1 MSLEI
6 TMIVLLAAIFNASW
20 NAIVK
25 VSGDRIAVM
34 AVITLLGSLVS
45 VFALPF
51 VALPDSASWPLLG
64 LAILIHTAY
73 HFCLP
78 MAYHYGD
85 FGQVYPIARGSAPL
99 LVTLGAAA
107 FAGEMLGMLP
117 LFGVLFLG
125 VGVMSLSFDTH
136 AGITRNP
143 RAILLALGTGAL
155 IASYTL
161 VGGLG
166 ARLCGFIDPRQRLA
180 DVCDCSDMESQGD
193 KKSYIQQFGTRRCWR
208 WNAGRCVLDRYLGH
222 GLRSSRHG
230 IGSTRNQRTFRGAD
244 FHSHS
249 ERGLRRMAVC
259 FFRPDRLRHCFVT
272 LQALIKPSREP
283 ACYWL

>member
-45 VFALPF
+45 ALALPF
-51 VALPDSASWPLLG
+51 VMLPDPASWPLLG

-73 HFCLP
+73 HFSLP

-107 FAGEMLGMLP
+107 FAGEMLGFLP
-117 LFGVLFLG
+117 LLGVLFLG
-125 VGVMSLSFDTH
+125 VGVMSLAFDTST
-136 AGITRNP
+136 GITRNP
-143 RAILLALGTGAL
+143 RAIFLALGTGAF

-166 ARLCGFIDPRQRLA
+166 VRQAGSVLGFAVLLTLGNGLLTFAIALAWKAKEIKKVVCGNLA
-180 DVCDCSDMESQGD
+180 PA
-193 KKSYIQQFGTRRCWR
+193 I
-208 WNAGRCVLDRYLGH
+208 AGGGMQVGAYWIVIWAMAYAPLGMVSALRETSVL
-222 GLRSSRHG
+222 
-230 IGSTRNQRTFRGAD
+230 FA
-244 FHSHS
+244 
-249 ERGLRRMAVC
+249 
-259 FFRPDRLRHCFVT
+259 
-272 LQALIKPSREP
+272 ALISTVILKEGFGVWRFVSSGLIACGIALTRYKP
-283 ACYWL
+283 

>member
-6 TMIVLLAAIFNASW
+6 TMVVLLAAIFNASW

-45 VFALPF
+45 ALALPF
-51 VALPDSASWPLLG
+51 VTLPDPASWPLLG
-64 LAILIHTAY
+64 LAILIHTTY
-73 HFCLP
+73 HFSLP
-78 MAYHYGD
+78 MAYQYGD

-117 LFGVLFLG
+117 LLGVLFLG
-125 VGVMSLSFDTH
+125 VGVMSLSFDTRT
-136 AGITRNP
+136 GITRNP

-166 ARLCGFIDPRQRLA
+166 ARQAGSVFGFAVLLTLGNGLLTFAIALTWKA
-180 DVCDCSDMESQGD
+180 KEI
-193 KKSYIQQFGTRRCWR
+193 KK
-208 WNAGRCVLDRYLGH
+208 V
-222 GLRSSRHG
+222 
-230 IGSTRNQRTFRGAD
+230 IGSNLAPAIAGGGMQVGAYWIVIWAMAYAPLGMV
-244 FHSHS
+244 SA
-249 ERGLRRMAVC
+249 LRETSVLFA
-259 FFRPDRLRHCFVT
+259 
-272 LQALIKPSREP
+272 ALISTIILKEGFGVWRFVSSGLIACGIALTRYKP
-283 ACYWL
+283 

>member
-1 MSLEI
+1 MSPEI

-45 VFALPF
+45 ALALPF
-51 VALPDSASWPLLG
+51 VTLPDPASWPLLG
-64 LAILIHTAY
+64 FAILIHTAY

-78 MAYHYGD
+78 MAYQHGD

-107 FAGEMLGMLP
+107 LAGEMLGMLP

-125 VGVMSLSFDTH
+125 VGVMSLSFDTRT
-136 AGITRNP
+136 GITRNP
-143 RAILLALGTGAL
+143 RAIVLALGTGAL

-166 ARLCGFIDPRQRLA
+166 ARQAGSVLGFAVLLTLGNGLLTFVIALTWKA
-180 DVCDCSDMESQGD
+180 KEI
-193 KKSYIQQFGTRRCWR
+193 KK
-208 WNAGRCVLDRYLGH
+208 V
-222 GLRSSRHG
+222 
-230 IGSTRNQRTFRGAD
+230 IGSNLAPAIAGGGMQVGAYWIVIWAMAYAPLGMV
-244 FHSHS
+244 SA
-249 ERGLRRMAVC
+249 LRETSVLFA
-259 FFRPDRLRHCFVT
+259 
-272 LQALIKPSREP
+272 ALISTIILKEGFGVWRFVSSGLIACGIALTRYKP
-283 ACYWL
+283 

>member
-1 MSLEI
+1 MSPEI

-45 VFALPF
+45 ALALPF
-51 VALPDSASWPLLG
+51 VTLPDPDSWPLLG

-78 MAYHYGD
+78 MAYQYGD

-107 FAGEMLGMLP
+107 FAGEMLGFLP
-117 LFGVLFLG
+117 LLGVLFLG
-125 VGVMSLSFDTH
+125 VGVMSLAFDTST
-136 AGITRNP
+136 GISRNP
-143 RAILLALGTGAL
+143 RAIILALGTGAL

-166 ARLCGFIDPRQRLA
+166 ARQAGSVLGFAVLLTLGNGLLTFAIALTWKTKEIKKVIGNNLA
-180 DVCDCSDMESQGD
+180 PA
-193 KKSYIQQFGTRRCWR
+193 I
-208 WNAGRCVLDRYLGH
+208 AGGGMQVGAYWIVIWAMAYAPLGMVSALRETSVL
-222 GLRSSRHG
+222 
-230 IGSTRNQRTFRGAD
+230 FA
-244 FHSHS
+244 
-249 ERGLRRMAVC
+249 
-259 FFRPDRLRHCFVT
+259 
-272 LQALIKPSREP
+272 ALISTIILKEGFGVWRFVSSGLIACGIALTRYKP
-283 ACYWL
+283 

>member
-1 MSLEI
+1 MSPEI
-6 TMIVLLAAIFNASW
+6 TLIVLLAALFNASW

-34 AVITLLGSLVS
+34 AVITLMGSCVS
-45 VFALPF
+45 ALALPF
-51 VALPDSASWPLLG
+51 VTLPDPASWPLLG

-78 MAYHYGD
+78 MAYQHGD

-117 LFGVLFLG
+117 LLGVLFLG
-125 VGVMSLSFDTH
+125 VGVMSLAFDART
-136 AGITRNP
+136 GITRNP

-166 ARLCGFIDPRQRLA
+166 ARQAGSVLGFAVLLTLGNGVLTFAIAWIWKAR
-180 DVCDCSDMESQGD
+180 EI
-193 KKSYIQQFGTRRCWR
+193 KK
-208 WNAGRCVLDRYLGH
+208 V
-222 GLRSSRHG
+222 
-230 IGSTRNQRTFRGAD
+230 IGSHLAPAVAGGGMQVGAYWIVIWAMAYAPLGMV
-244 FHSHS
+244 SA
-249 ERGLRRMAVC
+249 LRETSVLFA
-259 FFRPDRLRHCFVT
+259 
-272 LQALIKPSREP
+272 ALISTLILKEGFGVWRFVSSGLIACGIALTRYKP
-283 ACYWL
+283 

>member
-1 MSLEI
+1 MSIEI

-51 VALPDSASWPLLG
+51 VVIPDPASWPLLG

-85 FGQVYPIARGSAPL
+85 FGQIYPIARGSAPL

-107 FAGEMLGMLP
+107 FAGEMLGFLP
-117 LFGVLFLG
+117 LLGVLFLG
-125 VGVMSLSFDTH
+125 VGVMSLSFDTST
-136 AGITRNP
+136 GITRNP

-166 ARLCGFIDPRQRLA
+166 ARQAGSVFGFAVLLTLGNGLLTFAIALTWKSKEIKRVISSNLAPAIVGGGMQVGAYWIVIWAMAYAPLGMVSALRETSVLFAALISTIILKEGFGVWRFVSSGLIACG
-180 DVCDCSDMESQGD
+180 
-193 KKSYIQQFGTRRCWR
+193 
-208 WNAGRCVLDRYLGH
+208 
-222 GLRSSRHG
+222 
-230 IGSTRNQRTFRGAD
+230 
-244 FHSHS
+244 
-249 ERGLRRMAVC
+249 
-259 FFRPDRLRHCFVT
+259 VT
-272 LQALIKPSREP
+272 LTRYKP
-283 ACYWL
+283 

>member
-6 TMIVLLAAIFNASW
+6 TMVILLAAIFNASW
-20 NAIVK
+20 NAIIK

-51 VALPDSASWPLLG
+51 VALPDPASWPLLG

-107 FAGEMLGMLP
+107 FAGEMLGFLP
-117 LFGVLFLG
+117 LLGVLFLG
-125 VGVMSLSFDTH
+125 VGVMSLAFDTST
-136 AGITRNP
+136 GITRNP
-143 RAILLALGTGAL
+143 RAILLALGTGAF

-166 ARLCGFIDPRQRLA
+166 ARQAGSVLGFA
-180 DVCDCSDMESQGD
+180 
-193 KKSYIQQFGTRRCWR
+193 
-208 WNAGRCVLDRYLGH
+208 VLLTLGN
-222 GLRSSRHG
+222 GLL
-230 IGSTRNQRTFRGAD
+230 TFAI
-244 FHSHS
+244 
-249 ERGLRRMAVC
+249 
-259 FFRPDRLRHCFVT
+259 
-272 LQALIKPSREP
+272 ALIWKAKEIKRVISSNLAPAIVGGGMQVGAYWIVIWAMAYAPLGMVSALRETSVLFAALISTIILKEGFGVWRFVSSGLIACGIALTRCKP
-283 ACYWL
+283 

>member
-1 MSLEI
+1 MSPEI

-34 AVITLLGSLVS
+34 AVMTLLGSLVS
-45 VFALPF
+45 ALALPF
-51 VALPDSASWPLLG
+51 VMLPDPASWPLLG

-78 MAYHYGD
+78 MAYQHGD

-107 FAGEMLGMLP
+107 FAGEMLGFLP
-117 LFGVLFLG
+117 LLGVLFLG
-125 VGVMSLSFDTH
+125 VGVMSLSFDTST
-136 AGITRNP
+136 GITRNP
-143 RAILLALGTGAL
+143 HAILLALGTGAL

-166 ARLCGFIDPRQRLA
+166 ARQAGSVLGFAVLLTLGNGLLTFAIALA
-180 DVCDCSDMESQGD
+180 WKAKEI
-193 KKSYIQQFGTRRCWR
+193 KKVISSNLAPAI
-208 WNAGRCVLDRYLGH
+208 AGGGMQVGAYWIVIWAMAYAPLGMVSALRETSVL
-222 GLRSSRHG
+222 
-230 IGSTRNQRTFRGAD
+230 FA
-244 FHSHS
+244 
-249 ERGLRRMAVC
+249 
-259 FFRPDRLRHCFVT
+259 
-272 LQALIKPSREP
+272 ALISTIILKEGFGVWRFVSSGLIACGIALTRYKP
-283 ACYWL
+283 

>member
-1 MSLEI
+1 MSPEI

-34 AVITLLGSLVS
+34 AVITLLGSAVS
-45 VFALPF
+45 ALALPF
-51 VALPDSASWPLLG
+51 VALPDPASWPLLG

-78 MAYHYGD
+78 MAYQHGD

-117 LFGVLFLG
+117 LLGVLFLG
-125 VGVMSLSFDTH
+125 VGVMSLSFDTRT
-136 AGITRNP
+136 GITRNP

-166 ARLCGFIDPRQRLA
+166 ARQAGSVLGFAVLLTLGNGLLTFVIALTWKA
-180 DVCDCSDMESQGD
+180 KEI
-193 KKSYIQQFGTRRCWR
+193 KK
-208 WNAGRCVLDRYLGH
+208 V
-222 GLRSSRHG
+222 
-230 IGSTRNQRTFRGAD
+230 IGSNLAPAIAGGGMQVGAYWIVIWAMAYAPLGMV
-244 FHSHS
+244 SA
-249 ERGLRRMAVC
+249 LRETSVLFA
-259 FFRPDRLRHCFVT
+259 
-272 LQALIKPSREP
+272 ALISTIILKEGFGVWRFVSSGLIACGIAMSRYKP
-283 ACYWL
+283 

>member
-51 VALPDSASWPLLG
+51 LALPHPASWPLLG

-73 HFCLP
+73 HFSLP
-78 MAYHYGD
+78 MAYQYGD

-107 FAGEMLGMLP
+107 FAGEMLGFLP
-117 LFGVLFLG
+117 LLGVLFLG
-125 VGVMSLSFDTH
+125 VGVMSLSFDTST
-136 AGITRNP
+136 GITRNP

-166 ARLCGFIDPRQRLA
+166 ARQAGSVFGFAVLLTLGNGLLTFAIALTWKSKEIKRVISSNLA
-180 DVCDCSDMESQGD
+180 PAIVGGGMQVGAYWIVIWAMAYAPLGMVSALRETS
-193 KKSYIQQFGTRRCWR
+193 
-208 WNAGRCVLDRYLGH
+208 VL
-222 GLRSSRHG
+222 
-230 IGSTRNQRTFRGAD
+230 FA
-244 FHSHS
+244 
-249 ERGLRRMAVC
+249 
-259 FFRPDRLRHCFVT
+259 
-272 LQALIKPSREP
+272 ALISTIILKEGFGVWRFVSSGLIACGIALTRYKP
-283 ACYWL
+283 

>member
-1 MSLEI
+1 MSPEI

-34 AVITLLGSLVS
+34 AVITLLGSAVS
-45 VFALPF
+45 ALALPF
-51 VALPDSASWPLLG
+51 VTLPDPASWPLLG

-78 MAYHYGD
+78 MAYQHGD

-117 LFGVLFLG
+117 LLGVLFLG
-125 VGVMSLSFDTH
+125 VGVMSLSFDTRT
-136 AGITRNP
+136 GITRNP

-155 IASYTL
+155 IACYTL

-166 ARLCGFIDPRQRLA
+166 ARQAGSVLGFAVLLTLGNGLLTFAIALTWKGKEIKQVLGGNLA
-180 DVCDCSDMESQGD
+180 PA
-193 KKSYIQQFGTRRCWR
+193 I
-208 WNAGRCVLDRYLGH
+208 AGGGMQVGAYWIVIWAMAYAPLGMVSALRETSVL
-222 GLRSSRHG
+222 
-230 IGSTRNQRTFRGAD
+230 FA
-244 FHSHS
+244 
-249 ERGLRRMAVC
+249 
-259 FFRPDRLRHCFVT
+259 
-272 LQALIKPSREP
+272 ALISTIILKEGFGVWRFVSSGLIACGIALTRYKP
-283 ACYWL
+283 

>member
-45 VFALPF
+45 ALALPF
-51 VALPDSASWPLLG
+51 VALPDPASWPLLG
-64 LAILIHTAY
+64 LAILFHTAY

-107 FAGEMLGMLP
+107 FAGEMLGFLP
-117 LFGVLFLG
+117 LLGVLFLG
-125 VGVMSLSFDTH
+125 VGVMSLSFDTST
-136 AGITRNP
+136 GITRNP
-143 RAILLALGTGAL
+143 RAILLALGTGAF

-166 ARLCGFIDPRQRLA
+166 ARQA
-180 DVCDCSDMESQGD
+180 S
-193 KKSYIQQFGTRRCWR
+193 
-208 WNAGRCVLDRYLGH
+208 A
-222 GLRSSRHG
+222 LR
-230 IGSTRNQRTFRGAD
+230 F
-244 FHSHS
+244 
-249 ERGLRRMAVC
+249 
-259 FFRPDRLRHCFVT
+259 
-272 LQALIKPSREP
+272 
-283 ACYWL
+283 Y

>member
-6 TMIVLLAAIFNASW
+6 TMVVLLAAIFNASW

-45 VFALPF
+45 ALALPF
-51 VALPDSASWPLLG
+51 VTLPDPASWPLLG

-78 MAYHYGD
+78 MAYQHGD

-117 LFGVLFLG
+117 LLGVLFLG
-125 VGVMSLSFDTH
+125 VGVMSLSFDTRT
-136 AGITRNP
+136 GITRNP
-143 RAILLALGTGAL
+143 RAIVLALGTGAL

-166 ARLCGFIDPRQRLA
+166 ARQADSVLGFA
-180 DVCDCSDMESQGD
+180 
-193 KKSYIQQFGTRRCWR
+193 
-208 WNAGRCVLDRYLGH
+208 VLLTLGN
-222 GLRSSRHG
+222 GLL
-230 IGSTRNQRTFRGAD
+230 TFAI
-244 FHSHS
+244 
-249 ERGLRRMAVC
+249 
-259 FFRPDRLRHCFVT
+259 
-272 LQALIKPSREP
+272 ALIWKAKEIKKVIGNNLAPAIAGGGMQVGAYWIVIWAMAYAPLGMVSALRETSVLFAALISTIILKEGFGVWRFVSSGLIACGIALTRYKP
-283 ACYWL
+283 